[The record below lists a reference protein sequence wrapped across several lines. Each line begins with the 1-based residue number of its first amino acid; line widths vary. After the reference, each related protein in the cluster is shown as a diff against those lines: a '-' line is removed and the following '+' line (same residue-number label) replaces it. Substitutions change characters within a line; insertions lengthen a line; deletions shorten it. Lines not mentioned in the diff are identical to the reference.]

1 MWGHS
6 LSFRKKYISLLGSY
20 HNFHFAFLLTII
32 SYCNCYNMCGEIRIR
47 KLTRHAPLPC
57 PNCVLIPAE
66 SMYYG
71 KQINVPYTQMSN
83 WTTPKCLQSFIK
95 MNKHNNNENS
105 TASSSS
111 PRNLSSKLLI
121 ILSLCHGVI
130 YIFPCRGVRKACS
143 IQRKGCSIVA
153 FYSVY
158 HNILSRNG
166 YDSICTGEG
175 NFVQAAIEA
184 SNIHIWAGSDKR
196 SATINATIAPMQW
209 CQLFLGKWRTIV
221 VGGRLYA
228 KTTKYGKGHL
238 VCRIVT
244 RFPISVHIWDSVVCS
259 INSNRNECDKDISSV
274 VVT

>member
-1 MWGHS
+1 
-6 LSFRKKYISLLGSY
+6 
-20 HNFHFAFLLTII
+20 
-32 SYCNCYNMCGEIRIR
+32 
-47 KLTRHAPLPC
+47 
-57 PNCVLIPAE
+57 
-66 SMYYG
+66 
-71 KQINVPYTQMSN
+71 MSN
-83 WTTPKCLQSFIK
+83 CTPPKCLQSFIK

-111 PRNLSSKLLI
+111 PRNLNSKLLI

-143 IQRKGCSIVA
+143 FQRKGCSIVA

-158 HNILSRNG
+158 HNILGRNG

-209 CQLFLGKWRTIV
+209 CQLFLGKWIIWLPRYKHCYIQANV
-221 VGGRLYA
+221 SLALFLSIFEVA
-228 KTTKYGKGHL
+228 KEGMNYLLATCLNIQLQQDIEIY
-238 VCRIVT
+238 
-244 RFPISVHIWDSVVCS
+244 IS
-259 INSNRNECDKDISSV
+259 CDI
-274 VVT
+274 